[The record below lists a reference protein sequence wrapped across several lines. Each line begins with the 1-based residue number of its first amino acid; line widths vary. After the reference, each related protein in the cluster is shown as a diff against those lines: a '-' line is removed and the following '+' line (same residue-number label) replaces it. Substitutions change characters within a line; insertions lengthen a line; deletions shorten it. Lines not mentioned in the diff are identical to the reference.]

1 MPVTLENAYTPPLDT
16 GLLNAPLDAPTF
28 GQAFK
33 ATFAYQY
40 SPLLDRIEEESVF
53 GNRSFDPEFDPFA
66 QAGGYEEYLGQ
77 IARAKDQE
85 HLDYIKR
92 NIDDR
97 LFEKDILTRA
107 GITSGGVLI
116 ASLLDP
122 LNIAFA
128 LPIFG

>member
-97 LFEKDILTRA
+97 LFEKDKSAIMTCQYFLFFVWPF
-107 GITSGGVLI
+107 ICH
-116 ASLLDP
+116 LLN
-122 LNIAFA
+122 LVW
-128 LPIFG
+128 